1 MCVCVCV
8 LGGGGDV
15 CIYIFLS
22 VFERGGVMDRYHTC
36 LYVSKHACM
45 YTDIHKQGVAM
56 ERGHASC
63 DM

>member
-1 MCVCVCV
+1 
-8 LGGGGDV
+8 
-15 CIYIFLS
+15 
-22 VFERGGVMDRYHTC
+22 MDRYHTC

-45 YTDIHKQGVAM
+45 YTDIHKEGVAM